1 MRRGENHKTSKLL
14 HLELA
19 MINEFSLCVLQGI
32 PKQISSN
39 LRQIQSHL
47 RERKYFHKVWN
58 FSLSNGSFEDVETYT
73 KQLVS
78 LDHPPV
84 L

>member
-1 MRRGENHKTSKLL
+1 
-14 HLELA
+14 

-32 PKQISSN
+32 PKQIISN

-58 FSLSNGSFEDVETYT
+58 FSLSNGSFEDVETHS
-73 KQLVS
+73 KHLVS
-78 LDHPPV
+78 PDQPLYSYWRITGGISGNIV
-84 L
+84 NEE